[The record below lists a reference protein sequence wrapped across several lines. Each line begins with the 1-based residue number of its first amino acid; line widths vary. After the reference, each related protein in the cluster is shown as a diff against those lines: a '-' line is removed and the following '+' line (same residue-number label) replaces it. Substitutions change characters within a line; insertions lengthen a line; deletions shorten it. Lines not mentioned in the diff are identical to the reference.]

1 MMDKKF
7 TLFVLMAA
15 LCCQVMN
22 AADTFTTKGDGTT
35 YSILKLL
42 EISEAGVEALPD
54 EDTSQAPPSFMLH
67 KNITIADGDRFEM
80 DGGIIVYF
88 DKDIR
93 LTIEGEGDFRPTST
107 SEFALSNALE
117 ETSASLHIKSQMT
130 TEIARCIFDGIGIEV
145 MAEGAVNVS
154 SCSFLKHHGST
165 AAALFFVSAGAPA
178 TIDGCYFENCNKAA
192 IGSAANASQPM
203 TINDCVFIN
212 NSVANNNIPQINI
225 TAANPITIIGGTV
238 AGNPEHT
245 MVGGVGISN
254 FMGYDADI
262 TIRNCQIED
271 NRYGIG
277 LVGPAAKVRIEN
289 NMLINNCYETNPM
302 NGGSGVSLY
311 DPYQQT
317 EAMITGNRIEG
328 SLWGITVIGC
338 KDVNLGRIDVPQ
350 TDEHYNPGENIF
362 LNNGNNGELYDL
374 YNNSANT
381 VYAQSNKWNVSEQ
394 TQEQIETVI
403 YHKHDNS
410 SLGEVIYW
418 PAATTTN
425 IGDMSEEE
433 RSVEG
438 NCYDLQGR
446 KVTKQLKTKGIY
458 IVNGK
463 KVVR

>member
-1 MMDKKF
+1 MNRKF

-15 LCCQVMN
+15 LFCQVMN

-35 YSILKLL
+35 YNILKLMD
-42 EISEAGVEALPD
+42 ISEAGVEALP
-54 EDTSQAPPSFMLH
+54 EEETSQAPPSFILH
-67 KNITIADGDRFEM
+67 KNITIANGDRFEM
-80 DGGIIVYF
+80 DGSIIVYF

-107 SEFALSNALE
+107 AKFALSNALE
-117 ETSASLHIKSQMT
+117 ETSASLRIKSQMT
-130 TEIARCIFDGIGIEV
+130 TEIASCIFDGIGIEI
-145 MAEGAVNVS
+145 MGEGAVNVS

-165 AAALFFVSAGAPA
+165 AAALYFISAGAPA
-178 TIDGCYFENCNKAA
+178 TIEDCYFEDCQKAA

-238 AGNPEHT
+238 TGNPEHT
-245 MVGGVGISN
+245 MVGGIGISN

-262 TIRNCQIED
+262 TIRDCQVED

-277 LVGPAAKVRIEN
+277 LVGPAAKIRIER
-289 NMLINNCYETNPM
+289 NMLKNNCYETNPM
-302 NGGSGVSLY
+302 NGGSGISLY

-317 EAMITGNRIEG
+317 EAILTGNHIEG
-328 SLWGITVIGC
+328 SLWGVTVIGC
-338 KDVNLGRIDVPQ
+338 KDVNLGRTDIPD
-350 TDEHYNPGENIF
+350 TDECYNPGGNVFE
-362 LNNGNNGELYDL
+362 NNGNNGLLFDL
-374 YNNSANT
+374 YNNSINT
-381 VYAQSNKWNVSEQ
+381 VYAQGNMWNVAEQ

-403 YHKHDNS
+403 FHKADDS

-418 PAATTTN
+418 PAAITTSINEVNNRLEN
-425 IGDMSEEE
+425 ISQI
-433 RSVEG
+433 
-438 NCYDLQGR
+438 YDLQGR
-446 KVTKQLKTKGIY
+446 KQTTSQKGIH